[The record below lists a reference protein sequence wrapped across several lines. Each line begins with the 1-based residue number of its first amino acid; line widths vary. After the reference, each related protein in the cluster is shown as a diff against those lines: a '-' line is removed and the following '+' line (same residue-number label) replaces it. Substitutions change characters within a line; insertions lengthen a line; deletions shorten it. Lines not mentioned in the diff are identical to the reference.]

1 LTINEEQLKFVKSP
15 QMKFDKDPFLVKMN
29 MVELD
34 GQIWKVW
41 KNQTIQFGKP
51 EYLVLVVSEQIKK
64 KLSLKV

>member
-1 LTINEEQLKFVKSP
+1 
-15 QMKFDKDPFLVKMN
+15 MKFDKDPFLVKMN